1 MTKRELLQRLAKYD
15 DDMEI
20 MIMDEFN
27 GNGAPRT
34 INFGPVCTTVTDEDV
49 DETSD
54 CEGLVGQEVIVIGF
68 GSY

>member
-34 INFGPVCTTVTDEDV
+34 INFGPVITVVTDADA

-54 CEGLVGQEVIVIGF
+54 CEEIAGQEVIVIGF

>member
-20 MIMDEFN
+20 MLMDEFN
-27 GNGAPRT
+27 GNGAPRA
-34 INFGPVCTTVTDEDV
+34 INFGPACSIVTDEDA
-49 DETSD
+49 DGASD

>member
-1 MTKRELLQRLAKYD
+1 MKKRELLQRLAKYD
-15 DDMEI
+15 KDREV

-27 GNGAPRT
+27 GGGAPRT